1 MIGAAS
7 RELAWQRVDG
17 GEWDLIIVGGGI
29 TGAGILR
36 EAARVGLR
44 ALLFEQGDFAYGTSS
59 RSSKL
64 VHGGL
69 RYLSQYQFNLTRES
83 VAERE
88 ILLREGPGLI
98 ERLPF
103 LFTTY
108 EDDRVPTWMMAVGLT
123 IYDWLAHHWRAH
135 RRVDA
140 LALQMMAPGLASQ
153 GLTGGF
159 CFYDAQTDDA
169 RLVLR
174 LIREGT
180 ADGRSVALN
189 YARVEALLKCEA
201 GLVDGVVVRDQTSGE
216 AHPVCARAVIN
227 ATGVWVDDLR
237 RELGRE
243 PHMRPLRGSHLI
255 FSQRRFPIFQAITF
269 PHPDDGR
276 PVFVFPWEGVT
287 LVGTTDLDHKENL
300 ALEPAISPDEVAY
313 LLRAVQAHFPLL
325 ALTQAEVVST
335 FAGVRPVV
343 DGGREVAPSKASRE
357 HVIWEEEGLLTVTG
371 GKLTAFRRIALDVL
385 HHLRGRLPSMPTLHD
400 EMPAL
405 DPLPPVEPL
414 PPDIA
419 PEQAR
424 RLAAYYGPGILEWLA
439 AAPSEGRQPI
449 QQGLPFLWG
458 ELRWAAENEAVVH
471 LEDLLLRRVRI
482 GLLLPE
488 GGAYLLPRLR
498 GLVQNALAWDD
509 KRWVEEETRYR
520 ERWRA
525 HYSLPDEVYS

>member
-1 MIGAAS
+1 MLGAAS
-7 RELAWQRVDG
+7 REAAWQRVARE
-17 GEWDLIIVGGGI
+17 EWDLIVVGGGV

-44 ALLFEQGDFAYGTSS
+44 ALLFEQNDFAYGTSS

-69 RYLSQYQFNLTRES
+69 RYLSQYQFSLTRQS

-108 EDDRVPTWMMAVGLT
+108 EDDRMPSWMTEVGLT
-123 IYDWLAHHWRAH
+123 VYDWLAHHWRAH
-135 RRVDA
+135 QHVDA
-140 LALQMMAPGLASQ
+140 ETLQMMVPGIASA

-180 ADGRSVALN
+180 DGGKAVALN
-189 YARVEALLKCEA
+189 YARVEGLLRGGE
-201 GLVDGVVVRDQTSGE
+201 GLVNGVVVRDQVGGA
-216 AHPVCARAVIN
+216 AHPASARAVIN
-227 ATGVWVDDLR
+227 ATGVWVDHLR
-237 RELGRE
+237 RELGHAPR
-243 PHMRPLRGSHLI
+243 MRPLRGSHLI

-276 PVFVFPWEGVT
+276 PVFIFPWEGVT
-287 LVGTTDLDHKENL
+287 LVGTTDLDHHENL
-300 ALEPAISPDEVAY
+300 DLEPAISPEEVGY
-313 LLRAVQAHFPLL
+313 LLRAVQVHFPLL
-325 ALTQAEVVST
+325 ALTQADVVST

-357 HVIWEEEGLLTVTG
+357 HVIWEEDGMLTVAG
-371 GKLTAFRRIALDVL
+371 GKLTAFRRIALDLL
-385 HHLRGRLPSMPTLHD
+385 HHLRDRLPSMPTLHD

-405 DPLPPVEPL
+405 DPLPPIEPL
-414 PPDIA
+414 PPDVT

-424 RLAAYYGPGILEWLA
+424 RLVAYHGAGILEWLA
-439 AAPSEGRQPI
+439 AAPVEERRPI
-449 QQGLPFLWG
+449 QEGLPFLGG
-458 ELRWAAENEAVVH
+458 ELRWAAQYEAAVH

-488 GGAYLLPRLR
+488 GGAHLLPRLR

-509 KRWVEEETRYR
+509 NRWLEEETRYR
-520 ERWRA
+520 ELWKA
-525 HYSLPDEVYS
+525 HYSLPDEVYA